1 MMLLSKEKTSNTLVE
16 IGGYGI
22 SNDAYQVV
30 APHPEGEAIEQ
41 CMSLALRGETP
52 DLINAHATGTPM
64 GDYVEVETIKRM
76 GLGNIPLTAN
86 KSQLGH
92 LMSASGIVES
102 IVSVKSILD
111 SVITPTVNT
120 SQLEDGWE
128 LPITNKTIGANI
140 DSVLCNSFGFGG
152 SNASIYFKKT

>member
-1 MMLLSKEKTSNTLVE
+1 
-16 IGGYGI
+16 
-22 SNDAYQVV
+22 
-30 APHPEGEAIEQ
+30 
-41 CMSLALRGETP
+41 
-52 DLINAHATGTPM
+52 
-64 GDYVEVETIKRM
+64 
-76 GLGNIPLTAN
+76 
-86 KSQLGH
+86 
-92 LMSASGIVES
+92 MSASGIVES
-102 IVSVKSILD
+102 IISVKSILN